1 MTNEELQRNQILKR
15 LAGLPNNVTT
25 WKWDDDGHAYVGDL
39 VFTNNKPMADLT
51 TTDKSTSPIEYE
63 PDWDYTNALIWKV
76 FGKDDSVMNNYN
88 QNKRQEQISKDNRAY
103 NEYLNAAS
111 KREQQMKEMELIA
124 EKDKEKEARVAD
136 EQKAF
141 NQAKGTAI
149 SDYIKAKNDV
159 STTMTDLNNKLEQLK
174 IMNYI
179 DEDTFAKWKSE
190 IDAQTTRRQAYD
202 KYDKLI
208 ATGFVNDKL
217 KKNTLKDVE
226 EDNNL
231 TDEDKAVLKNRL
243 NATMSKTAESRA
255 AAVAGKV
262 GEKTG
267 KAIEAKDEQSRI
279 NSLINIKPS
288 QLSDEDSKFME
299 DRGYVWSKKQGK
311 WDKRG

>member
-1 MTNEELQRNQILKR
+1 MTNEEWQRNQILKR

-25 WKWDDDGHAYVGDL
+25 WKWDDDGHAYIGDL

-149 SDYIKAKNDV
+149 SEYIKAKNDV

-208 ATGFVNDKL
+208 ATGFSNDKL

-262 GEKTG
+262 GEKIG
-267 KAIEAKDEQSRI
+267 KAIDAKDEQSRI

>member
-1 MTNEELQRNQILKR
+1 
-15 LAGLPNNVTT
+15 
-25 WKWDDDGHAYVGDL
+25 
-39 VFTNNKPMADLT
+39 
-51 TTDKSTSPIEYE
+51 
-63 PDWDYTNALIWKV
+63 
-76 FGKDDSVMNNYN
+76 MNNYN

-103 NEYLNAAS
+103 NEYLNEAS

-149 SDYIKAKNDV
+149 SEYIKAKNDV

-190 IDAQTTRRQAYD
+190 IDAQSTRRQAYD

-208 ATGFVNDKL
+208 ATGFSNDKL

-267 KAIEAKDEQSRI
+267 KAIDAKDEQSRI

>member
-1 MTNEELQRNQILKR
+1 MTNEEWQRNQILKR

-25 WKWDDDGHAYVGDL
+25 WKWDDDGHAYIGDL

-103 NEYLNAAS
+103 NEFLNAAS

-149 SDYIKAKNDV
+149 SEYIKAKNDV

-208 ATGFVNDKL
+208 ATGFANDKL

-243 NATMSKTAESRA
+243 NAIMSKTAESRA

-267 KAIEAKDEQSRI
+267 KAIDAKDEQSRI

>member
-1 MTNEELQRNQILKR
+1 MTNEEWQRNQILKR

-25 WKWDDDGHAYVGDL
+25 WKWDDDGHAYIGDL

-103 NEYLNAAS
+103 NEYLNEAS

-149 SDYIKAKNDV
+149 SEYIKAKNDV

-190 IDAQTTRRQAYD
+190 IDTQTTRRQAYD

-208 ATGFVNDKL
+208 ATGFANDKL

-267 KAIEAKDEQSRI
+267 KAIDAKDEQSRI

>member
-1 MTNEELQRNQILKR
+1 MTNEEWQRNQILKR

-39 VFTNNKPMADLT
+39 VFTNNKPMAGL
-51 TTDKSTSPIEYE
+51 TTDKSTVEYE
-63 PDWDYTNALIWKV
+63 PDWNYTNALIWKV

-103 NEYLNAAS
+103 NEYLDAAS

-149 SDYIKAKNDV
+149 SEYIKAKNDV

-190 IDAQTTRRQAYD
+190 IDAQSTRRQAYD

-208 ATGFVNDKL
+208 AVGFANDKL

-267 KAIEAKDEQSRI
+267 KSIDAKDEQTRI

-299 DRGYVWSKKQGK
+299 DRGYVWSKKQGR

>member
-1 MTNEELQRNQILKR
+1 
-15 LAGLPNNVTT
+15 
-25 WKWDDDGHAYVGDL
+25 
-39 VFTNNKPMADLT
+39 
-51 TTDKSTSPIEYE
+51 
-63 PDWDYTNALIWKV
+63 
-76 FGKDDSVMNNYN
+76 MNNYN

-103 NEYLNAAS
+103 NEYLNEAS

-149 SDYIKAKNDV
+149 SEYIKAKNDV

-267 KAIEAKDEQSRI
+267 KAIDAKDEQSRI